1 MIGRKITVG
10 ILSAV
15 AALVLLAC
23 NTQTPTSEAIAPV
36 TTRVNMM
43 IADWERAKKYTQAY
57 LDSAN
62 ENSIAYRL
70 SDKTPR
76 SFGDQL
82 LHMAEANYGFASAIS
97 GKTTEMG
104 FGKLEKSEQ
113 YKTKEAVAAAINS
126 SYDFVIAALK
136 EMNDGQLSDTVN
148 LFDMPMSKEAAF
160 NKAFEHQTHHRGQ
173 TTQYLRAQGLTPPQE
188 MLF

>member
-1 MIGRKITVG
+1 
-10 ILSAV
+10 
-15 AALVLLAC
+15 
-23 NTQTPTSEAIAPV
+23 
-36 TTRVNMM
+36 
-43 IADWERAKKYTQAY
+43 
-57 LDSAN
+57 
-62 ENSIAYRL
+62 L

-97 GKTTEMG
+97 GKVTEFG
-104 FGKLEKSEQ
+104 FGKLEKKDE
-113 YKTKEAVAAAINS
+113 YKTKEAVVGAVNR

-136 EMNDGQLSDTVN
+136 EMNDGQLGDTVKI
-148 LFDMPMSKEAAF
+148 FDMPMSKEAAF

>member
-1 MIGRKITVG
+1 MIGEKITVG

-15 AALVLLAC
+15 AALFVFAC
-23 NTQTPTSEAIAPV
+23 SKPTPAPEAASPS
-36 TTRVNMM
+36 TARVNMM

-62 ENSIAYRL
+62 EKSIAYKL

-82 LHMAEANYGFASAIS
+82 LHMAEVNYGFASVIS
-97 GKTTEMG
+97 GKATELG
-104 FGKLEKSEQ
+104 FGKLEKKDE
-113 YKTKEAVAAAINS
+113 YKTKEAVASAINS

-136 EMNDGQLSDTVN
+136 EMNDGQLGDTVK
-148 LFDMPMSKEAAF
+148 LFDMPMSKESAF